1 MTGGDERLAL
11 VDAKFRCEVQLAQA
25 RHALE
30 TIGGLRKHAA
40 KAARQAVIDLEV
52 MAVDARLGRRGYRLY
67 AVRPDGILIDPWAH
81 SGSDEE
87 DNTFH
92 VFDRLSPE
100 QQDALGVEVIEGQHP
115 GSSYIGAE
123 LVGSVDD
130 ANDAARRLNL
140 PIRFFS
146 RDSETSS

>member
-1 MTGGDERLAL
+1 MTDRDAQLAL
-11 VDAKFRCEVQLAQA
+11 VDAMFCCEVQLAQA

-30 TIGGLRKHAA
+30 TIGGLRKQAA

-52 MAVDARLGRRGYRLY
+52 MAVDARLGRRGYRLF
-67 AVRPDGILIDPWAH
+67 AVRPDGILVDPWAH
-81 SGSDEE
+81 SGSDDE
-87 DNTFH
+87 DSAFH
-92 VFDRLSPE
+92 VFDRLSPD
-100 QQDALGVEVIEGQHP
+100 QQEALGVEVIEGEHP
-115 GSSYIGAE
+115 GSSYLGAE

-146 RDSETSS
+146 RAH